1 MAYVNMTKDFSSV
14 KMNIPGL
21 KVTKRQVVAILLAAC
36 VGLPVFYILQ
46 KRLGMDLTTSVLGIM
61 MSGGPVAFVILFK
74 KDGLGME
81 KHIRY
86 FYEAH
91 FTRNSDRPYRT
102 DNLYGL
108 LLEEEQLKKE
118 VERIVFRGKSEEEI
132 KKIKESG
139 IATEV
144 RIGNKKIMVPLKGPI
159 DPKVKKELEKAV
171 RKAKVKGSI
180 PETAQD
186 TIPYKIPYEDGI
198 FESADG
204 YFTQTIA
211 YEDVNYELLDNDPK
225 NILFER
231 WCSLLNYFEPEI
243 HFQFNYGNMELDQKS
258 YAKNFELKSQDDRF
272 DLVRKEYSDMQVDKF
287 SKGTNNLN
295 KERYLTYG
303 IHATD
308 YKSAKIK
315 LNKISKQIESK
326 LKRLGS
332 KSRLLDGYERLE
344 LLFRI
349 FHPATTETLLWNWDM
364 PVRTGLSSKDFIAP
378 DSFSFKSG
386 PELNATRYFRVGDR
400 IGAVSYIQIF
410 ASDME
415 DRIIA
420 DMLSLNSNLW
430 ITIHADN
437 IPRKEA
443 LNIAKNNVI
452 NIQAMIQSE
461 QKDAV
466 KSGYDMDLL
475 PPELRTYKDAGDKLY
490 SDLQRKDEKLFNAVI
505 TVVQTAKTRKELEN
519 NIFELNGILAS
530 YQCRLI
536 RLDNRQE
543 QGYMSSLPLGLD
555 NIEVKRTF
563 TTTDMA
569 IFIPFTTKE
578 LFSSN
583 YSRMLTLLYANP
595 GTVLSYGRCQTP
607 LLNLIVLRDIAY
619 ETFKSEPFWQIEA
632 TYQKGFK
639 GTLIDT
645 ETGKTYRSVQKEAAE
660 SILSSLAGK
669 PGIVLD
675 YQSEEKSQKAPQLL
689 NLAELQTVM
698 GKKYGFPPDKTLTI
712 AQKLY
717 EDYKIMSYPRTDS
730 QFLTNDLFNE
740 IKEHLKVCD
749 FGIFREFI
757 RKIDFESITM
767 DKAYFNNNKVSDHH
781 ALIPTINADMESIYA
796 KLPDDERH
804 CFNEVVCRLIAIFLS
819 PYRYESVNIKVQID
833 EKIFSSSGTTIRELG
848 YKAINKLLS
857 ENKKMGIKESSELQI
872 LPEMNK
878 GDSVKVDGLS
888 LSEGK
893 TKPPSRYTPGTI
905 IQLMKKYKIG
915 TSATSASIITTLLNR
930 GFINLEKGKYIST
943 SLGRELINII
953 PDELKS
959 PNLTIQ
965 FEENLQK
972 VNSGELSKE
981 QFLQEIDE
989 RIMENLKKF
998 QESGNKKK
1006 LGSENVP
1013 LKCPLCGR
1021 DIRRGKTKSGKINWY
1036 CTGYAEET
1044 PCNFKLW
1051 QEISGKKLTEQNAAD
1066 LLQGKRTAVIQ
1077 GFVSKSSGNKFSAAL
1092 RLKEDGSIEFLFPAT
1107 KSKNRRNGGK

>member
-1 MAYVNMTKDFSSV
+1 MAYVNMTKDFSNV
-14 KMNIPGL
+14 KINIPGL
-21 KVTKRQVVAILLAAC
+21 KVTKRQVAAFALAAC
-36 VGLPVFYILQ
+36 VGIPVFYVLQ

-61 MSGGPVAFVILFK
+61 ISGGPVAFAILFK

-91 FTRNSDRPYRT
+91 FTRNTDRPYRT

-118 VERIVFRGKSEEEI
+118 VERIVFRGRPREEI

-144 RIGNKKIMVPLKGPI
+144 KIGNKKIMVPLKGPI
-159 DPKVKKELEKAV
+159 DLKVKKELEKAV

-204 YFTQTIA
+204 YFTQTVA

-231 WCSLLNYFEPEI
+231 WCSLINYFEPEI
-243 HFQFNYGNMELDQKS
+243 HFQFNYGNMELDQKR

-303 IHATD
+303 IHVTD

-315 LNKISKQIESK
+315 LNKINKQIESK

-415 DRIIA
+415 NRIIA

-555 NIEVKRTF
+555 SIEVKRTF

-583 YSRMLTLLYANP
+583 GQYYGMNTLSNNVVMVNRKQLVNPNGLVFGMPGFGKTFFIKREILDMYLKTTDDRLIIDPEGEYKWLVKLLGGQIIKVALNSDVYINPMEINLTASNEDDRDYDPVSAKCNFIVSMCELILGNNACLGKKEVAVIDEACKRVYHKFEQNPVSENMPVLEDLYNELRDMKGEKKIIGLDLSIALSRYIT
-595 GTVLSYGRCQTP
+595 GSLSYFNHRSNVDINSRLVCFDLKEMNSNQRDLTM
-607 LLNLIVLRDIAY
+607 LII
-619 ETFKSEPFWQIEA
+619 Q
-632 TYQKGFK
+632 
-639 GTLIDT
+639 DT
-645 ETGKTYRSVQKEAAE
+645 IWNRVAA
-660 SILSSLAGK
+660 
-669 PGIVLD
+669 
-675 YQSEEKSQKAPQLL
+675 
-689 NLAELQTVM
+689 N
-698 GKKYGFPPDKTLTI
+698 
-712 AQKLY
+712 
-717 EDYKIMSYPRTDS
+717 
-730 QFLTNDLFNE
+730 
-740 IKEHLKVCD
+740 
-749 FGIFREFI
+749 
-757 RKIDFESITM
+757 
-767 DKAYFNNNKVSDHH
+767 
-781 ALIPTINADMESIYA
+781 
-796 KLPDDERH
+796 
-804 CFNEVVCRLIAIFLS
+804 
-819 PYRYESVNIKVQID
+819 
-833 EKIFSSSGTTIRELG
+833 RELG
-848 YKAINKLLS
+848 
-857 ENKKMGIKESSELQI
+857 
-872 LPEMNK
+872 
-878 GDSVKVDGLS
+878 
-888 LSEGK
+888 
-893 TKPPSRYTPGTI
+893 RYTWV
-905 IQLMKKYKIG
+905 
-915 TSATSASIITTLLNR
+915 
-930 GFINLEKGKYIST
+930 
-943 SLGRELINII
+943 
-953 PDELKS
+953 D
-959 PNLTIQ
+959 
-965 FEENLQK
+965 
-972 VNSGELSKE
+972 
-981 QFLQEIDE
+981 IDE
-989 RIMENLKKF
+989 FHRVATRCRI
-998 QESGNKKK
+998 
-1006 LGSENVP
+1006 
-1013 LKCPLCGR
+1013 
-1021 DIRRGKTKSGKINWY
+1021 
-1036 CTGYAEET
+1036 
-1044 PCNFKLW
+1044 
-1051 QEISGKKLTEQNAAD
+1051 
-1066 LLQGKRTAVIQ
+1066 
-1077 GFVSKSSGNKFSAAL
+1077 
-1092 RLKEDGSIEFLFPAT
+1092 
-1107 KSKNRRNGGK
+1107 